1 MKKISIVIPA
11 YNEEKAIGHTLKEI
25 NDTLKNINIDYEII
39 VIDNNSIDRTGDIAK
54 DLGAHVILEK
64 RQGYG
69 TTGISRSAGSRV
81 DRGRGFLLPGPLPP
95 SRRSSSWM
103 NRPPAWTRS
112 LR

>member
-69 TTGISRSAGSRV
+69 NAY
-81 DRGRGFLLPGPLPP
+81 
-95 SRRSSSWM
+95 
-103 NRPPAWTRS
+103 
-112 LR
+112 